1 MLPNYRSSTNLNE
14 IIGVL
19 KRSKS
24 ASECFLWKNARGKRI
39 VYPIKSL
46 YVNEEHMSFVADFE
60 NETDIPGG
68 EELYLK
74 LNYRDTVCKVE
85 VVNSIFNTVTFS
97 LPKEIKSIEMR
108 ESFRFKFKP
117 VEKKQITLSLKSELL
132 SGAVQEVGFQVIDI
146 SQTGISIIIADKF
159 VNYFDEHFSVVMTK
173 MQDMLMS
180 SSYELKI
187 IYIKKFR
194 YRFKGK
200 IQTAYRVGLKS
211 TIPFQKSQLD
221 YFTLV

>member
-19 KRSKS
+19 KRSKIDDQ
-24 ASECFLWKNARGKRI
+24 CFLWITIRGKRI

-46 YVNEEHMSFVADFE
+46 YVNEEHMSFEADFE

-68 EELYLK
+68 KELYLK

-85 VVNSIFNTVTFS
+85 VVHSIFNTVTFN

-108 ESFRFKFKP
+108 EAYRFKFKP
-117 VEKKQITLSLKSELL
+117 VEKKHITLSMQAELL
-132 SGAVQEVGFQVIDI
+132 ASASQEVNFQVIDI
-146 SQTGISIIIADKF
+146 SESGICLMVDEKF
-159 VNYFDEHFSVVMTK
+159 IKYFKNNLFVTMVK

-180 SSYELKI
+180 VAYELEI
-187 IYIKKFR
+187 IYVKKFR
-194 YRFKGK
+194 FRFKGK
-200 IQTAYRVGLKS
+200 IQTSYRVGLKS
-211 TIPFQKSQLD
+211 SVNFQKSQLD
-221 YFTLV
+221 YFTLI